1 MVFAE
6 PLLFLYD
13 SDETGSS
20 ARLSFSSEFLDESNF
35 ITIFPNPKAERE
47 EARRARAAVDFE
59 FLSGNLTGII
69 AADELFSEGKL
80 LPFQQIHLAEKLDR
94 ISLKPEEEAR
104 KKDQERRMSWFV
116 DDDPSPRPPKCT
128 VLWKELL
135 KLKKPR
141 PSTLSTPNSSSS
153 SISSSSSSF
162 RTSSVVEV
170 REEVV
175 KESGESSK
183 RVKKGKE
190 RTRSFSIRIRPV
202 LNVPICT
209 QAKNAALPP
218 LFSSRKGR

>member
-35 ITIFPNPKAERE
+35 ITIFPNPRADRE
-47 EARRARAAVDFE
+47 ERAAVDFE
-59 FLSGNLTGII
+59 FLSGNLTGMI

-80 LPFQQIHLAEKLDR
+80 IPFQQIHLAEKLDK

-141 PSTLSTPNSSSS
+141 PSTLSPPNSSSS
-153 SISSSSSSF
+153 SSSS
-162 RTSSVVEV
+162 RTSSV
-170 REEVV
+170 RGEVV

-209 QAKNAALPP
+209 QPKNAALPP
-218 LFSSRKGR
+218 LFSSRTGR